1 VELCC
6 REVRASMAYRTGIVG
21 AKSLRTCHQS
31 CRFWPEPQSGVHG
44 SAKRRSLPP
53 TWTPPMVPCL
63 RFRDSGNP
71 CCSGFGR
78 THAAPSFGGSDVRS
92 GSRTEASDREAEARQ
107 RFGDSSGGGHVAVL
121 QTSENPLT
129 AHG

>member
-1 VELCC
+1 MKIGTILDQIDLG
-6 REVRASMAYRTGIVG
+6 SMA
-21 AKSLRTCHQS
+21 L
-31 CRFWPEPQSGVHG
+31 PEFQRAAQSGVHG

-107 RFGDSSGGGHVAVL
+107 RFGDSSGGGHVAVP
-121 QTSENPLT
+121 QTSESPLS